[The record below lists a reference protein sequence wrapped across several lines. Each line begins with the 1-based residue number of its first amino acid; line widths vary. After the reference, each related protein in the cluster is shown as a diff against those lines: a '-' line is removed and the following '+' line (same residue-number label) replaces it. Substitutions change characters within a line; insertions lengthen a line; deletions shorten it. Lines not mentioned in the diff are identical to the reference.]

1 MKIKSNSFNMKVR
14 YLIQCRRQQLQ
25 VDREALKK
33 SKLLTEYQ
41 EEQIKEELEDLRVFE
56 LELGGRIK

>member
-1 MKIKSNSFNMKVR
+1 MKIKSNNFNMKVR

-33 SKLLTEYQ
+33 SKLLTDYQ
-41 EEQIKEELEDLRVFE
+41 EEQIREELEDLRVFE
-56 LELGGRIK
+56 LELG

>member
-1 MKIKSNSFNMKVR
+1 MKIKSNNFNSKVR

-33 SKLLTEYQ
+33 SKLLTDYQ
-41 EEQIKEELEDLRVFE
+41 EEQIREELEDLRVFE